1 MIYELKYL
9 SDNGTV
15 VNFGFAGGIVVEDL
29 DDVTSQNV
37 QISATAGTYNVGTRI
52 ETQTVQPKKI
62 SLQGVIK
69 GRAAEKRALL
79 LRAFA
84 PRVGGT
90 LIYDNKYQLSVVP
103 TKTPVIEKYEEN
115 PSFNLTL
122 YAAYPYW
129 RSVSET
135 SESLL
140 SVTKEFRFPWNIS
153 EPYRFGS
160 FSDRMYVN
168 VTNMGNVPARW
179 TLQLRANADL
189 TNPVIQNMKTLQ
201 LVRVLK
207 TMEAGEQLVIDF
219 TGQELTVT
227 GTHPDGSTF
236 DAFEYL
242 DIDSEPFE
250 LAVGDNLIRID
261 AGNRNALVATLG
273 FYHTVSGVWLL

>member
-1 MIYELKYL
+1 M
-9 SDNGTV
+9 
-15 VNFGFAGGIVVEDL
+15 
-29 DDVTSQNV
+29 
-37 QISATAGTYNVGTRI
+37 
-52 ETQTVQPKKI
+52 
-62 SLQGVIK
+62 
-69 GRAAEKRALL
+69 
-79 LRAFA
+79 
-84 PRVGGT
+84 
-90 LIYDNKYQLSVVP
+90 IYDNKYSLYVVP
-103 TKTPVIEKYEEN
+103 SETPYIEKYESNSAFSVE
-115 PSFNLTL
+115 L

-129 RSVSET
+129 RAVSET

-153 EPYRFGS
+153 ESYRFGS

-227 GTHPDGSTF
+227 GTRPDGSTF

-261 AGNRNALVATLG
+261 AGNRNALVATLS